1 MTVKTLTVS
10 GLNVAAQVL
19 GGTGLT
25 SSTINGVTTLSV
37 SGVQPLDAD
46 LTAIA
51 GLVGTSGLLKK
62 TAADTWSL
70 DTSTYLTGNQSIS
83 ITGDASGSGATAI
96 TLTLANTTV
105 TPASYTNANITV
117 DSKGRITAASSGTGG
132 GASLSAANVWTATQT
147 INQNVSAGLGGQISV
162 FNQSAIAIG
171 NAASINL
178 STDSYRTGLTANG
191 YNVQLKAITVN
202 GTTGYSDFVI
212 SMYTGSGTMDERFRF
227 TNNGSLGI
235 GVASIS
241 TVYTNNTPYATLDVR
256 GSIAVRSS
264 DYTSQYLY
272 FGGDGTG
279 KQLNVQ
285 SISNTTASVS
295 KNVLTL
301 VDNGRVGIGF
311 STWDT
316 AVVTSAPKATL
327 TIADRASIFA
337 PYGTYAANAYYD
349 HDLGTGVWK
358 YFTTGFGWAIGRGN
372 VFGGSSNTFAIA
384 LATSTGSGT
393 NSAITWA
400 YTPLQIS
407 QATGYVGIS
416 FTSSAL
422 PTSSFHVNGSFAANI
437 TSITTALAI
446 DATHYIVAAGGTTS
460 YTVTLPTAVGIAGR
474 MYQIK
479 KTSASSYT
487 VTIATTSSQ
496 TIDGSAS
503 LVVTTQYQSY
513 TLVSDGSNWL
523 IL

>member
-1 MTVKTLTVS
+1 T
-10 GLNVAAQVL
+10 A
-19 GGTGLT
+19 
-25 SSTINGVTTLSV
+25 VT
-37 SGVQPLDAD
+37 A
-46 LTAIA
+46 
-51 GLVGTSGLLKK
+51 
-62 TAADTWSL
+62 
-70 DTSTYLTGNQSIS
+70 
-83 ITGDASGSGATAI
+83 
-96 TLTLANTTV
+96 
-105 TPASYTNANITV
+105 ASYTNANITV
-117 DSKGRITAASSGTGG
+117 DAQGRITAASNGTGG

-147 INQNVSAGLGGQISV
+147 INQNVSAGLGGQLSV

-202 GTTGYSDFVI
+202 ATSGYSDFVI
-212 SMYTGSGTMDERFRF
+212 SMYTNTATMDERFRF

-241 TVYTNNTPYATLDVR
+241 TFYTNNTPYATLDVR
-256 GSIAVRSS
+256 GSMAVRSS
-264 DYTSQYLY
+264 DYTLQYFY

-285 SISNTTASVS
+285 SINNTTAAVS

-301 VDNGRVGIGF
+301 VDNGRVGVGF
-311 STWDT
+311 SNWDT

-349 HDLGTGVWK
+349 HDLNTGVWK
-358 YFTTGFGWAIGRGN
+358 YFTTGLGWAIGRGN
-372 VFGGSSNTFAIA
+372 VFGGSSNAFAIA
-384 LATSTGSGT
+384 IATGAGSGT
-393 NSAITWA
+393 NSALTWA

-407 QATGYVGIS
+407 TTGYVGIA
-416 FTSSAL
+416 FTSTAL

-437 TSITTALAI
+437 TLITTTLAI
-446 DATHYIVAAGGTTS
+446 DATHYVIAAGGTTS
-460 YTVTLPTAVGIAGR
+460 YTVTLPTAVGITGR

-487 VTIATTSSQ
+487 VTVATTSSQ

-513 TLVSDGSNWL
+513 TLISDGSNWL